1 MLLQWRHHRAKMLFT
16 IERKLLLL
24 GPLGTVLCFCYYTN
38 IMRCSSSS
46 SGSKAIYVGIKQR
59 EVPAIAR
66 DLQKGKRTLKMCTLL
81 LVTREYQKEFFHKR
95 NLSFLRR
102 KEELF
107 CGVPAGFLINI
118 PLPKL
123 SKRGAFTFVL
133 TLLRN

>member
-66 DLQKGKRTLKMCTLL
+66 DLQKGKRTLKMCTLDGSNQ
-81 LVTREYQKEFFHKR
+81 R
-95 NLSFLRR
+95 
-102 KEELF
+102 
-107 CGVPAGFLINI
+107 I
-118 PLPKL
+118 
-123 SKRGAFTFVL
+123 SKRIFP
-133 TLLRN
+133 